1 MMLLNSVI
9 ECLFPGWRLGAVVEA
24 PLRQILLLFDLH
36 EDVELAETLLVDG
49 YLHRILE
56 DTAAVKLVDL
66 HGALE
71 LISLV

>member
-1 MMLLNSVI
+1 MLLNSVI
-9 ECLFPGWRLGAVVEA
+9 EGLFSGRRLRAVVEA

-66 HGALE
+66 HGALD